1 MNLKLVESLVQAIES
16 LSSEEQNLLKVRLS
30 HAETPP
36 SSVQPDWQADPFIG
50 MWSDRTD
57 MNDSTDW
64 VRTLRQQEWST

>member
-30 HAETPP
+30 HTETPP
-36 SSVQPDWQADPFIG
+36 SSVQPDWQTDPFIG

-57 MNDSTDW
+57 MNNSTDW